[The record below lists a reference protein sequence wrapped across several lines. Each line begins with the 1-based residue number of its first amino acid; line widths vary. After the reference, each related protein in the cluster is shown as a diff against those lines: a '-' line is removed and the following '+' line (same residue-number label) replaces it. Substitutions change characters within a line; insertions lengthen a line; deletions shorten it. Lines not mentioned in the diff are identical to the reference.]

1 MTNPSPAPIRSR
13 LLSVPGVILAGLIM
27 MLLFAG
33 LAGELNWIDRPLAK
47 RLASVVFGGVL
58 ALAGNYL
65 PKLVFPTGA
74 LTHAGRTVSA
84 DRFAG
89 RVFFLAGLAVVITSL
104 IAPIGDM
111 LIIVAAIGIGAFV
124 IAGFNWLRLAQAG
137 SSGDG
142 TNANSETTASF
153 NKVKA
158 QRMAI
163 FLILNALFWT
173 FLIFI
178 ADRLWGDMAAQW
190 MLVPF
195 IIVNS
200 LLAITQMRLVQKARG
215 QGRTP

>member
-1 MTNPSPAPIRSR
+1 MSNPSSSPIRSK
-13 LLSVPGVILAGLIM
+13 LLSVPGVVLAGLIM

-33 LAGELNWIDRPLAK
+33 IAGELNWIDRPLAK
-47 RLASVVFGGVL
+47 RMASVVFGCVL

-74 LTHAGRTVSA
+74 LTQAGRAVSA

-104 IAPIGDM
+104 VAPISDM

-124 IAGFNWLRLAQAG
+124 IAGFNWLRLAQTA
-137 SSGDG
+137 SPADSATAD
-142 TNANSETTASF
+142 AETTASF

-200 LLAITQMRLVQKARG
+200 LLAMVQMKLVQKARG
-215 QGRTP
+215 